1 MCPPH
6 VCLRCES
13 RTAAAPLVPE
23 KRKMQAT
30 FTLGQSLPPQLL
42 HGSCQQLMSILQK
55 ARTHLG
61 RMLFLLHETHGPK
74 LLHGSHTAHIVT
86 NHESSA

>member
-55 ARTHLG
+55 ARSISDACYFYCMRRTDLN
-61 RMLFLLHETHGPK
+61 
-74 LLHGSHTAHIVT
+74 SCTARTLPIL
-86 NHESSA
+86 

>member
-30 FTLGQSLPPQLL
+30 FTLGQSLPPP
-42 HGSCQQLMSILQK
+42 CQQLMSILQK

-86 NHESSA
+86 NHELSA

>member
-30 FTLGQSLPPQLL
+30 FTLGQSLPPAMDGANSL
-42 HGSCQQLMSILQK
+42 HQQLGKLVSILQQ
-55 ARTHLG
+55 AWTHAI
-61 RMLFLLHETHGPK
+61 F
-74 LLHGSHTAHIVT
+74 TA
-86 NHESSA
+86 

>member
-30 FTLGQSLPPQLL
+30 FTLGQPLPPLL
-42 HGSCQQLMSILQK
+42 HGSCHQLMSILQK
-55 ARTHLG
+55 ARTHAI
-61 RMLFLLHETHGPK
+61 LLLKTNGPK
-74 LLHGSHTAHIVT
+74 LLHGSQTAFIVT
-86 NHESSA
+86 NHESRARK

>member
-23 KRKMQAT
+23 KRKLQAT
-30 FTLGQSLPPQLL
+30 FTLATTFARVVQW
-42 HGSCQQLMSILQK
+42 SCHQLMSILQK
-55 ARTHLG
+55 ARTHAI
-61 RMLFLLHETHGPK
+61 LLLKTNGPK
-74 LLHGSHTAHIVT
+74 LLHGSQPAFIVT
-86 NHESSA
+86 NHESRA